1 MESWLKTNAPV
12 SSFEASAGGWFDRR
26 RQRDQAKAWIND
38 IPKPPRGPIGEASNL
53 EEAEEESEGEID
65 ADGLDER
72 L

>member
-1 MESWLKTNAPV
+1 MCDQIGK
-12 SSFEASAGGWFDRR
+12 
-26 RQRDQAKAWIND
+26 RQRCLS
-38 IPKPPRGPIGEASNL
+38 RGEELRMVMAGDNL